1 MRNIN
6 GGAMFTSNRFIARN
20 VAVAALTVLPSLV
33 AIESASAGVGAGDA
47 PSVTVRYGDLN
58 LTSQEGIAS
67 LYGRIRNAAAA
78 VCSALDGRDRMRE
91 MLWHDCYNHAVANA
105 VQTVHNETLS
115 AYHFHRI
122 RGPGHRDVEAPT
134 NLASR

>member
-6 GGAMFTSNRFIARN
+6 GGAMFTLNRFIARN

-33 AIESASAGVGAGDA
+33 AIGSASAGASAGDA

-67 LYGRIRNAAAA
+67 LYGRIRNAAAV

-105 VQTVHNETLS
+105 VHTVHNETLS

>member
-1 MRNIN
+1 MGNIN
-6 GGAMFTSNRFIARN
+6 GGAMFSSNRFIVRH

-33 AIESASAGVGAGDA
+33 AIESACAGASDGDA
-47 PSVTVRYGDLN
+47 PSVAVRYGDLN

-67 LYGRIRNAAAA
+67 LYRRIGNAAAV
-78 VCSALDGRDRMRE
+78 VCSALDGRDPMRE
-91 MLWHDCYNHAVANA
+91 TLWHDCYNHAVANA
-105 VQTVHNETLS
+105 VHTVHNETLS

-122 RGPGHRDVEAPT
+122 RGPGHRDVETPT